1 MKTCILFA
9 TLALFL
15 VGVTNAFAPRPA
27 VARTSTLHMGFM
39 GDPEDQPK
47 LTRDAEPDDYF
58 QTTTDKM
65 SDEEKLPIAIAG
77 IVGISLPF
85 ILGLIALYSAK

>member
-9 TLALFL
+9 TLAVFV

-27 VARTSTLHMGFM
+27 VARTYTSSTLHMGFM

-58 QTTTDKM
+58 QTY
-65 SDEEKLPIAIAG
+65 
-77 IVGISLPF
+77 V
-85 ILGLIALYSAK
+85 